1 MKEGRKGED
10 DSFYEKRGGSQT
22 GGSLWKDR
30 SHSGRMC
37 CSIQAHPF
45 VSLLLRSFSRRAHG
59 LPLLPAQAHSSHF
72 TFSSVHSL
80 QGGNL
85 SSAAAAEAPSTR
97 RIRAQK
103 AICIYVERGG
113 KTINPISISSDS
125 GGRHLQFV
133 SVSSFKKRYPWR
145 SRVLVV
151 RIQRYA
157 MLNELQHK
165 S

>member
-10 DSFYEKRGGSQT
+10 DSFYEKRGEARQGDLYGKTALILDECVAPFKLILSFPF
-22 GGSLWKDR
+22 
-30 SHSGRMC
+30 
-37 CSIQAHPF
+37 CSVP
-45 VSLLLRSFSRRAHG
+45 SPRRAHG
-59 LPLLPAQAHSSHF
+59 LPLPPAQAHSSHF